1 MSKGYSWQTQPMQ
14 MVVVC
19 VVELADNL
27 REGLKRD
34 SGLFH
39 PDTDLANNNYIYKS
53 SSTLSRHR
61 VLLLY
66 DEICQSQSLC
76 QKDTGLSI
84 EKRFQEIF
92 QLFLNKLSSKIIYA
106 LSMIRFSSYWELN
119 KNLDINMGN
128 LRRTISDL
136 EECGIVTE
144 LRKDDHQYM
153 PITRYW
159 KNMYP
164 TCPKIPILFMLS
176 PRYVPIAEL
185 FQEDIYGLYISKREY
200 NYLVRRRSEFM
211 HYYERLKQEVDIV
224 RKREEEA
231 IGKCLQCRKIMINTS
246 VEDRDYHVFPK
257 GLICNYCKHSATKEQ
272 LKQWLRQNE

>member
-1 MSKGYSWQTQPMQ
+1 
-14 MVVVC
+14 MVVIY
-19 VVELADNL
+19 VVELSDNL
-27 REGLKRD
+27 RENVKSD
-34 SGLFH
+34 SALFH
-39 PDTDLANNNYIYKS
+39 RGTDLSNNNYIYKS
-53 SSTLSRHR
+53 TSTLSRHR

-66 DEICQSQSLC
+66 DEIYRSQSLC

-84 EKRFQEIF
+84 EKRFHEIF
-92 QLFLNKLSSKIIYA
+92 QLFLNKLSSKIIYT

-119 KNLDINMGN
+119 KNLAINMGN

-144 LRKDDHQYM
+144 LRKDDHQYI

-164 TCPKIPILFMLS
+164 TCPKIPILFILS
-176 PRYVPIAEL
+176 PGYITIAEL

-200 NYLVRRRSEFM
+200 NYLVRRRNEYLNY
-211 HYYERLKQEVDIV
+211 HDRVKQQIEMV

-231 IGKCLQCRKIMINTS
+231 IGKCLQCSKLIINTS

-257 GLICNYCKHSATKEQ
+257 GLICNYCKRSATKEQ